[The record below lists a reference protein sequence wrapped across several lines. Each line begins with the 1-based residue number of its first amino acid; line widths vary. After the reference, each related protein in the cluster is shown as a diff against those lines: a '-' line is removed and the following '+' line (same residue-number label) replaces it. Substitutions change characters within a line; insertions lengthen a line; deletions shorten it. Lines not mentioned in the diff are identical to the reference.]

1 MKRAAALVALLPAL
15 LFAAGAEGR
24 ESGGTIGAFVVT
36 ARDVV
41 VLGGDLRAV
50 SGRIPLGGGRS
61 VAATIDARTV
71 VVTSRRGL
79 TIIDG
84 RRRRIVATVAGF
96 ADPRGVALVERGRF
110 AYVVDAGRHQLVG
123 IDVPRRRIISRARL
137 GGRPVRVAL
146 GSGFVAVPQS
156 SGRPVALVE
165 LSTVS
170 AGAVDWLLAR
180 REVRSVAWGAES
192 LFLTYM
198 GRRTL
203 EGRELFDD
211 RPLFSTRLHEPAQT
225 VAVDWGRALWAAEG
239 ARAELRDA
247 RNGKLLGFA
256 RAQGRIL
263 QLEPVGS
270 WIAVVTR
277 AGVDMISS
285 PDQGSRYSVAVPGS
299 VRSVAFVVT

>member
-15 LFAAGAEGR
+15 LSPVGAEGR
-24 ESGGTIGAFVVT
+24 GSGGTIGAFVVT

-41 VLGGDLRAV
+41 VLGGDLRAI
-50 SGRIPLGGGRS
+50 SERIPIRAGRS

-84 RRRRIVATVAGF
+84 RRRRIVATVGGL
-96 ADPRGVALVERGRF
+96 ADPRGVALVGRF

-123 IDVPRRRIISRARL
+123 IDVSRRRVVSRARL
-137 GGRPVRVAL
+137 GGRPLRVAL

-156 SGRPVALVE
+156 AGRPVELVQ

-170 AGAVDWLLAR
+170 AGALDWLLAR
-180 REVRSVAWGAES
+180 REVRSAAWGAES
-192 LFLTYM
+192 LFVTYA

-203 EGRELFDD
+203 DGRELFDN
-211 RPLFSTRLHEPAQT
+211 RPLFSTRLHAPAQ
-225 VAVDWGRALWAAEG
+225 VLAVDWGRALWAAEG

-256 RAQGRIL
+256 RAPGRIL
-263 QLEPVGS
+263 QLAPIGS
-270 WIAVVTR
+270 WMGVVTR
-277 AGVDMISS
+277 GGIAMISS
-285 PDQGSRYSVAVPGS
+285 PDQRSRYSVAVPGS